1 MRFQLKDVYLS
12 LSGQARR
19 NKKALQQIGL
29 VIGGLAVGL
38 FVSLLGVGQ
47 AVSQVEAASFSF
59 TKVVDT
65 DTAVPG
71 FNTNF
76 KSFSDPSLDNGSI
89 AFIGGRYS
97 SATSISKFYYAG
109 IYTNI
114 DGSLNVVADTNT
126 PIPRGYGK
134 NFLFFYDFS
143 LNNGSVAIAATR
155 EVYDYMS
162 GIYTNVS
169 GSLNVVADGS
179 IPIPGGRR
187 GFIQSDQPSLN
198 NGSVAFNGQGD
209 SPPFPQLG
217 IYKNNGDVLS
227 LIADVNTPIP
237 SGTGNLCSQPS
248 LNNESVAF
256 KCSGNG
262 NSQVGIYTN
271 NGGVLSVVA
280 DTNTVI
286 PGGTGNFDNFNNPS
300 LSNGSVAFVGYKDSQ
315 QGIYMNNTGVISVI
329 ADTSTPIPGGTG
341 NFTSFFNCSR
351 SFLNNRCGTLS
362 LNNGNIAFQG
372 NGTADFQG
380 IYTTLGG
387 VLTKVIDTNDS
398 LDDLAISSLSFG
410 REGLS
415 GNQIAFDAI
424 FSDGS
429 QAIYIATLNQ
439 TSIPESSN

>member
-12 LSGQARR
+12 LSAQARR
-19 NKKALQQIGL
+19 NKKALQGIGL

-65 DTAVPG
+65 DTPVPG

-89 AFIGGRYS
+89 AFIGGRYV
-97 SATSISKFYYAG
+97 SATNAYRPYYRG
-109 IYTNI
+109 IYTNV
-114 DGSLNVVADTNT
+114 DGSLNVVADTTT
-126 PIPRGYGK
+126 PIPRGGGK
-134 NFLFFYDFS
+134 FIFFNDFS
-143 LNNGSVAIAATR
+143 LNNGSVAFAANR
-155 EVYDYMS
+155 EIYDYLS

-169 GSLNVVADGS
+169 GSLKVVADLHT
-179 IPIPGGRR
+179 PIPGGRG
-187 GFIQSDQPSLN
+187 GFLDSAQPSLN
-198 NGSVAFNGQGD
+198 NGSVAFRGQGD
-209 SPPFPQLG
+209 SSPSRQLG

-227 LIADVNTPIP
+227 LVADLNTPSP
-237 SGTGNLCSQPS
+237 GGTGNLDSFFQPS

-256 KCSGNG
+256 KSYG
-262 NSQVGIYTN
+262 NSQPGIYTN
-271 NGGVLSVVA
+271 NGGVISVVA
-280 DTNTVI
+280 DTNTPI
-286 PGGTGNFDNFNNPS
+286 PGGTGNFDNFNTPS
-300 LSNGSVAFVGYKDSQ
+300 LSDGSVAFVGYKNSQ
-315 QGIYMNNTGVISVI
+315 QGIYTNNAGVLSVV
-329 ADTSTPIPGGTG
+329 ADTNTPIPSGTG
-341 NFTSFFNCSR
+341 NFTSFLNCSN
-351 SFLNNRCGTLS
+351 FFTRCSTLS
-362 LNNGNIAFQG
+362 LNNGNIAFKG
-372 NGTADFQG
+372 TGTADFQG

-415 GNQIAFDAI
+415 GNQIAFDAV